1 MAFWDADL
9 TTRMGAESA
18 AFQGG
23 LGCFIYSGMAVLG
36 LVFFGGVN
44 GFDTPEGIA
53 GIAGVGAEVLVTTTA
68 GFRLRAGK
76 GAFWG
81 SAAAL
86 IVGLEL
92 LFKLISL
99 SINGGLIIGAVV
111 LVVIVQGVRG
121 AFALRSA
128 NGFAEDDAEV
138 FL

>member
-18 AFQGG
+18 AHQGG
-23 LGCFIYSGMAVLG
+23 LGCFIFSGLAVLG
-36 LVFFGGVN
+36 LVFFGGMT

-53 GIAGVGAEVLVTTTA
+53 GMAGAGAEALVGLIAGT
-68 GFRLRAGK
+68 RLRAGK

-81 SAAAL
+81 IAAAAIL
-86 IVGLEL
+86 ALEM
-92 LFKLISL
+92 LFKLVTLTIG
-99 SINGGLIIGAVV
+99 GGLIINAVL

-128 NGFAEDDAEV
+128 RGFAEDDAEV
-138 FL
+138 FR